1 MQSNRG
7 RLPQNRAKKRG
18 RPRCH
23 SAPAIINST
32 IVHKARRKRW
42 SNENMIAA
50 LEAVKKGTPVL
61 RAALMYEIPK
71 QTLYDR
77 VNGRV
82 KHGTLPGPKPYLS
95 KREESE
101 LAEFIVSVAAKGYGK
116 TRQQIKGIA
125 ENCAH
130 EKGVLSKE
138 KRISDGWF
146 NRFMDRQSHLSLRR
160 GDATAA
166 VRMDCVS
173 KESMDSYFQLLKGVL
188 DEHGLSDN
196 PSCIYNVD
204 ETGMPLEPRPPKIVT
219 VRGQKKV
226 RVRTSGNKAQIT
238 VVVSVSATGNTIP
251 PFVIFDAKNV
261 NIEWT
266 RGEVPGT
273 AYAANSSGWIDSNLF
288 KQWLCKHFLKHAV
301 STRPLL
307 LLLDGHCSHYQPEL
321 IRFAKAN
328 DIILF
333 CLPPHTTHVTQP
345 LDVSVFKPLKVN
357 WQECCHKFLQEY
369 PGRVV
374 TKYQFSELF
383 NQAWS
388 MSMTPGN
395 ICVGFKKCG
404 IYPFDPQAIIIDG
417 EEDGRID
424 TEKCSA
430 STDGI
435 ELSDRSKSFGN
446 GKGQPSHN
454 LEEIDFSPEQMELY
468 QRRYDE
474 EYDIPDPQYLRWKE
488 IYYPDEH
495 PGKNCNDWELEKSL
509 AQEFSYIEPCSPVAV
524 LDTTCEVEEPLE
536 EPSLASHDTNNAP
549 TSMIE
554 PVSETSVDSLQQSSS
569 SVTASMPEP
578 FCEASADRFQ
588 QSSSSVAVLNAPE
601 ERNELKHISKFLIQ
615 YVPSKGKTN
624 PSQAAKRVSGA
635 KILTSTECAA
645 IIEERE
651 KNKKIKEQEK
661 DERKAKREEKRKEK
675 EDVAKKK
682 AEQKQSKQKAGTQS
696 KIQSRKRQSSSK
708 VNLASKK
715 SQTRKEKSN
724 RTSVEETS
732 GSSFNDSNE
741 CCVCFRTYEE
751 DEEECTGL
759 EWVQCVCTR
768 WIHEEC
774 VSEIISDDQGR
785 ELLCPFC
792 VV

>member
-1 MQSNRG
+1 M
-7 RLPQNRAKKRG
+7 
-18 RPRCH
+18 
-23 SAPAIINST
+23 
-32 IVHKARRKRW
+32 
-42 SNENMIAA
+42 
-50 LEAVKKGTPVL
+50 
-61 RAALMYEIPK
+61 
-71 QTLYDR
+71 
-77 VNGRV
+77 
-82 KHGTLPGPKPYLS
+82 
-95 KREESE
+95 
-101 LAEFIVSVAAKGYGK
+101 EF
-116 TRQQIKGIA
+116 
-125 ENCAH
+125 
-130 EKGVLSKE
+130 
-138 KRISDGWF
+138 
-146 NRFMDRQSHLSLRR
+146 
-160 GDATAA
+160 
-166 VRMDCVS
+166 
-173 KESMDSYFQLLKGVL
+173 
-188 DEHGLSDN
+188 
-196 PSCIYNVD
+196 
-204 ETGMPLEPRPPKIVT
+204 
-219 VRGQKKV
+219 
-226 RVRTSGNKAQIT
+226 
-238 VVVSVSATGNTIP
+238 
-251 PFVIFDAKNV
+251 
-261 NIEWT
+261 
-266 RGEVPGT
+266 
-273 AYAANSSGWIDSNLF
+273 
-288 KQWLCKHFLKHAV
+288 
-301 STRPLL
+301 
-307 LLLDGHCSHYQPEL
+307 
-321 IRFAKAN
+321 
-328 DIILF
+328 
-333 CLPPHTTHVTQP
+333 
-345 LDVSVFKPLKVN
+345 
-357 WQECCHKFLQEY
+357 
-369 PGRVV
+369 
-374 TKYQFSELF
+374 
-383 NQAWS
+383 
-388 MSMTPGN
+388 
-395 ICVGFKKCG
+395 
-404 IYPFDPQAIIIDG
+404 PFDPQAIIIDG

-536 EPSLASHDTNNAP
+536 EPSLASHNTNNAP

-696 KIQSRKRQSSSK
+696 KIQSRKRQSLSK